1 VNRLIQGKVLRDAI
15 ISGANHIANNRQQV
29 DALNVFPVPDG
40 DTGTNMSMTI
50 SAAKSELERLDDNA
64 TVDEVSKTAAS
75 ALLRGARG
83 NSGVILSL
91 LFRGF
96 SKGLAGKKSA
106 AADDI
111 ANALTLGVEAAY
123 KAVMKPT
130 EGTILTVSRAA
141 AETAREAAAGVGED
155 VVALWDKITES
166 ASQMLDKTPD
176 MLPVLKKAGVVDAG
190 GKGFLVVLEGMQSVI
205 KSGVIIP
212 LDGDTARTAAPA
224 SDGSSFFKDEH
235 GFEGEITFTYCTE
248 FIVLRKGA
256 EPTAL
261 ALRAFLE
268 TIGDCVVVVEDDEI
282 IKVHLH
288 TDHPGKALEEALTF
302 GMLTNLKI
310 ENMREQ
316 FATGVSN
323 AQKTAQAEAQKS
335 GGAFQYQPIDPQRD
349 FGFVSVAAGD
359 GVRQLFL
366 DLGAD
371 NVVSGGQTMNPSTDD
386 ILSAIHATPAKTVFV
401 LPNNKNIIMAAEQ
414 AIKLADRHVMVLQ
427 TKTVP
432 QGLSAM
438 LAFDPGSDSES
449 NYIEMSKTAE
459 RVGTGQITFA
469 ARDSDFDGHKIK
481 EGEILALENGKLAF
495 VEKDLIKAAGKL
507 ARSLIKK
514 QPDCAFVTIIYG
526 ADATE
531 EQAKQ
536 IQESIQAKYS
546 DVEVTLVNGGQPVY
560 YFIISAE

>member
-1 VNRLIQGKVLRDAI
+1 MIQGKVLRDAI
-15 ISGANHIANNRQQV
+15 ISGANHIANNRQKV

-50 SAAKSELERLDDNA
+50 SAAKRELERLDDDT
-64 TVDEVSKTAAS
+64 TVEEVSKTAAS

-96 SKGLAGKKSA
+96 SKGLTGKKSA

-141 AETAREAAAGVGED
+141 AETAREAAASFGGD
-155 VVALWDKITES
+155 VVGLWDQITEA

-212 LDGDTARTAAPA
+212 LDGDTGRAAA
-224 SDGSSFFKDEH
+224 SSEAAGAVIFRDEH

-248 FIVLRKGA
+248 FIVLRK
-256 EPTAL
+256 ETDQNAL

-268 TIGDCVVVVEDDEI
+268 TIGDCVVVVEDEEI
-282 IKVHLH
+282 IKVHVH

-316 FATGVSN
+316 FAAGVSN
-323 AQKTAQAEAQKS
+323 AQKTAQAEAKKAD
-335 GGAFQYQPIDPQRD
+335 GTFDYQPVDPQRD
-349 FGFVSVAAGD
+349 FGFVAVAAGD
-359 GVRQLFL
+359 GMRQLFM
-366 DLGAD
+366 DLGTD

-438 LAFDPGSDSES
+438 LAFDPGSDGES
-449 NYIEMSKTAE
+449 NFIEMSKTAE

-481 EGEILALENGKLAF
+481 EGEILAIENGKLAF

-507 ARSLIKK
+507 AKSLIKK
-514 QPDCAFVTIIYG
+514 QSDCAFVTIIYG

-536 IQESIQAKYS
+536 IENIIHAKYG